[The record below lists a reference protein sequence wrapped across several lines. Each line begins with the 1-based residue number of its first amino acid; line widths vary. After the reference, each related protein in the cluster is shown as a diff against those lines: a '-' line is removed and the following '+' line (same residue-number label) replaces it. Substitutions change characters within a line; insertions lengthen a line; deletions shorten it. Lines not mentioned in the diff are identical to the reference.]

1 MTALLETRNLD
12 AFYGDFQALYGV
24 DVKLEEGQC
33 VALIGPNGAGKT
45 TLLRSLVG
53 WVPVARET
61 VLLNGQ
67 PIGGMGPD
75 KIVSLGIA
83 SVPEGRRLFP
93 SLTVDENLL
102 MGTESGRA
110 GPWTLDKV
118 MEVFPALRDRRRHR
132 GSDLS
137 GGQQQMVAIGRAL
150 MSNPKVV
157 LFDELSL
164 GLAPTIVN
172 DIARALPLMRDNGI
186 SIVLVE
192 QDVRR
197 ALAMSDYAYCIL
209 EGRINLQGVSADLAF
224 EDIEKAFFG
233 AEA

>member
-12 AFYGDFQALYGV
+12 AFYGDFQALYNV
-24 DVKLEEGQC
+24 DVKLEEGRC

-53 WVPVARET
+53 WVPVARDS
-61 VLLNGQ
+61 VLLNGKA
-67 PIGGMGPD
+67 IGGMTPD
-75 KIVSLGIA
+75 KVVSLGIA

-93 SLTVDENLL
+93 SLTVDENLM
-102 MGTESGRA
+102 MGTESGRS
-110 GPWTLDKV
+110 GPWTQDRIL
-118 MEVFPALRDRRRHR
+118 EIFPALQERRQHR

-150 MSNPKVV
+150 MSNPSVI

-164 GLAPTIVN
+164 GLAPTVVN
-172 DIARALPLMRDNGI
+172 DIARALPLMRDSGI

-197 ALAMSDYAYCIL
+197 ALSMSDYAYCIL
-209 EGRINLQGVSADLAF
+209 EGRINLHGPSAELQFD
-224 EDIEKAFFG
+224 DIEKAFFG